1 MDKGLHLGGAVLA
14 NGLRLLPGALP
25 GQDHPLTAVPGDL
38 AGAAGGKK
46 AHLGAG
52 VEGQVRQGLP
62 EQVKKAPVLDQHR
75 VHPQPGGG
83 AGGFQG
89 LGQLPVREEDVQGEE
104 DPRSPDMAPG
114 QGLGELLLREVPGP
128 PAGVEGPPAQIDG
141 VRAVLHGGP
150 QRLRGA
156 GGGQQLRQEGAALQ
170 GQGTAHLEP
179 RLSSRCWSRTT
190 SRFSSLTWLWAFPAS
205 SR

>member
-1 MDKGLHLGGAVLA
+1 MDKDLHLRGTAPA

-25 GQDHPLTAVPGDL
+25 GQDYPLAAVPGDF
-38 AGAAGGKK
+38 AGAAGGEK

-52 VEGQVRQGLP
+52 VEGQVRQGLS

-75 VHPQPGGG
+75 IHPQPGGG

-89 LGQLPVREEDVQGEE
+89 LGQLPVRQENVQGEK
-104 DPRSPDMAPG
+104 DPHAPDMAVRHS
-114 QGLGELLLREVPGP
+114 LGELLLREVPGP
-128 PAGVEGPPAQIDG
+128 PAGVEGPPAQVHG
-141 VRAVLHGGP
+141 SCAVGCGGL
-150 QRLRGA
+150 QGLRGP
-156 GGGQQLRQEGAALQ
+156 GGGQQFRRDGAALQ
-170 GQGTAHLEP
+170 SQRTAHLEP